1 MKFYELLNQY
11 ETMLNLLSIHQQ
23 KDRKPVDWLSG
34 ANWANSI

>member
-1 MKFYELLNQY
+1 MKFYKLLNQY

-23 KDRKPVDWLSG
+23 KDRKTVDWLLG